1 MQRRVGQGG
10 NELLPYLV
18 GHGEGRVAL
27 MGGIAAVGVVE
38 HIMAAE
44 EVVYQL
50 LMRYG
55 VVDAQFGLQS
65 AAILHR
71 APCGGVEGLG
81 Q

>member
-1 MQRRVGQGG
+1 
-10 NELLPYLV
+10 
-18 GHGEGRVAL
+18 

-71 APCGGVEGLG
+71 APAAV
-81 Q
+81 